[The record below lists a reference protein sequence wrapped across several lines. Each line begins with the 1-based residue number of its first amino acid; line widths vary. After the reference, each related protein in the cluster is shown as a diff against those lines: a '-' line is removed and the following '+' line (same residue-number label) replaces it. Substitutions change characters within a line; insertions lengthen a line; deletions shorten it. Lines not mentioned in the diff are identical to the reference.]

1 MSLAELWIPTAT
13 QALTAL
19 SAWLDKAAAHAA
31 GRGEEADALM
41 ALRLAPDMYPL
52 AAQIRFVAFQSQEA
66 LHRLPGSEVPASLL
80 EVRRE
85 GWQASEQPGTLA
97 AATARLEEARAALAA
112 ADAAA
117 LDAGRDRA
125 LVLELPNGIVF
136 DMPGGAFIR
145 DWALP
150 QLYFHLSIAYA
161 ILRQHGVAL
170 GKADFVPHMFAY
182 VRPGTAPAS

>member
-1 MSLAELWIPTAT
+1 MSLADLWIPTAT
-13 QALTAL
+13 QAIAAL
-19 SAWLDKAAAHAA
+19 SAWLDKAAAYA
-31 GRGEEADALM
+31 GERGEEPDALM

-66 LHRLPGSEVPASLL
+66 LHRLAGAEVPQALL

-85 GWQASEQPGTLA
+85 GWQANEQPGTFA
-97 AATARLEEARAALAA
+97 AASAHLQEAGAALAA

-117 LDAGRDRA
+117 LDGGRDRA
-125 LVLELPNGIVF
+125 LSLELPNGIIF
-136 DMPGGAFIR
+136 DMPGAAFVR

-150 QLYFHLSIAYA
+150 QLYFHMSMAYA
-161 ILRQHGVAL
+161 LLRHHGVTL

-182 VRPGTAPAS
+182 VRPGTLPGS